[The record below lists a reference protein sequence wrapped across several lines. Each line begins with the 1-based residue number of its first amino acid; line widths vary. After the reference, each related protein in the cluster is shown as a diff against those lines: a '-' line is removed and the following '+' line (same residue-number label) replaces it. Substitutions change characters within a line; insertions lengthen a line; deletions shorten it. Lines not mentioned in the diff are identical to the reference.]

1 MTTNQLDLQPFAL
14 CSPYT
19 RMVDLTHLR
28 YFHAIAES
36 GSMTAAAKALGVSQ
50 PTLTVAM
57 QNLEDGLKTTVF
69 LRERTG
75 VRLTATGEELFRH
88 AEQVFL
94 TLERAE
100 RRIFAMEHDDEGSFV
115 VSCHESL
122 GAYFL
127 PKFMSRFLSA
137 HPGIEILIANTTS
150 PKTEE
155 AVLDRTADFGLVV
168 NANPHPDLVILKLFH
183 DAMDVMIAID
193 APPPSRPV
201 QPSRDSL
208 APDTVFDPRFY
219 DATVRLRTGPIIYA
233 ARVGQCQELVEKLV
247 AMGLPSARRLVCG
260 DLEMVKSLALA
271 GIGVALLPRRV
282 AAYGHEG
289 KLTRLHHSL
298 PFIPDVISLIY
309 RADSHK
315 TSAAKIVKDALVAFG
330 KELESDHEEIARQ
343 A

>member
-1 MTTNQLDLQPFAL
+1 MTAVCEHFPWVGAL
-14 CSPYT
+14 CSTHP
-19 RMVDLTHLR
+19 RAPKPMLDLTHLR

-36 GSMTAAAKALGVSQ
+36 GSMTAAAKILGVSQ

-57 QNLEDGLKTTVF
+57 QNLEDRLKTTVF

-88 AEQVFL
+88 AEQVFE
-94 TLERAE
+94 TLERVE
-100 RRIFAMEHDDEGSFV
+100 RRIFGMENEDEGSFV

-127 PKFMSRFLSA
+127 PGFMSRFLHT

-150 PKTEE
+150 TKTEA

-168 NANPHPDLVILKLFH
+168 NATPHPDLVIVKLFH

-201 QPSRDSL
+201 QPRRDSL
-208 APDTVFDPRFY
+208 PPDTVVDPSLY
-219 DATVRLRTGPIIYA
+219 EATVRLRTGPLIYA
-233 ARVGQCQELVEKLV
+233 GRVAQCQEIIGKL
-247 AMGLPSARRLVCG
+247 AELGLEPARRLICG

-289 KLTRLHHSL
+289 KLIRLHHSF
-298 PFIPDVISLIY
+298 PYVPDVITLIY

-315 TSAAKIVKDALVAFG
+315 TNASKIVKDALLAFG
-330 KELESDHEEIARQ
+330 KGLDNPTKA
-343 A
+343 